1 MIGEIDM
8 IRADMISTV
17 GREYLTSN
25 IENDEYS
32 YPKAFAAQSL
42 TFNPIRNKVGRAFEK
57 LDIRFVK
64 DTVTVLIETKQNFT
78 KADEEQLS
86 AYVEYEKALTGN
98 KTVAILAN
106 TMNDTVRVWR
116 GVVSD
121 SDLMTK
127 ETALRSMDEYVDFY
141 TSKINDKEKVMQ
153 NTYKLNELL
162 HRHSIPEKLRSQ
174 FVGTCLLA
182 LKNGLD
188 YSTPS
193 LTAAQIR
200 TRIKEVL
207 EDLLNSDINKAEKLA
222 LLNRNVLGDQYV
234 RQLSIAAFREILK
247 FIEDNI
253 LPFINDKS
261 TSGQDLL
268 NLFFVTFNK
277 YVGKS
282 DKNQAFTPDHITD
295 FMAKI
300 TGVNKHSVVLDPCC
314 GSGSFLV
321 RAMTQALDDC
331 ATAAEQEEVKKHQI
345 FGIEFDENVYGLA
358 TTNMLIHSDG
368 NSNIRQGSCFDLA
381 DWIKEA
387 KPNVILMNP
396 PYNGQRIHLPKSY
409 VNTWSKDKKEDPSK
423 GLYFVKYIADSLN
436 SINHQAKLA
445 VLLPVAC
452 AIGTSGEIARLKAEI
467 LQENTLD
474 AVFTLPVDIFH
485 PGASASA
492 CCMVFKIGTKHND
505 ISNPDT
511 FFGYCRDDGFK
522 KKKNLGRVEQID
534 PLTGKSKWSEIEKR
548 WIELYRNRKA
558 EPGESATQKVS
569 GNDEWLCEAYMETD
583 YSKLT
588 EQAFQQT
595 INDYLAYLVKEG
607 RVYES

>member
-1 MIGEIDM
+1 M

-17 GREYLTSN
+17 GRAYLTSN

-32 YPKAFAAQSL
+32 YPKAYAASSL
-42 TFNPIRNKVGRAFEK
+42 TFVPIQNSAGRKFEK

-64 DTVTVLIETKQNFT
+64 DNISVLIETKQNFS
-78 KADEEQLS
+78 ASDEEQLS

-98 KTVAILAN
+98 KIIAILAN
-106 TMNDTVRVWR
+106 TTNDNVKVWR
-116 GVVSD
+116 GVISD
-121 SDLMTK
+121 GDLMPK
-127 ETALRSMDEYVDFY
+127 ETALRTMDEYVDFY

-153 NTYKLNELL
+153 NTYKLNEML

-174 FVGTCLLA
+174 FVGTCLIA

-234 RQLSIAAFREILK
+234 RQLTIAAFREILK

-368 NSNIRQGSCFDLA
+368 NSNIRQGSCFALA
-381 DWIKEA
+381 DWIKKA

-396 PYNGQRIHLPKSY
+396 PYNGQRVHLPKSY
-409 VNTWSKDKKEDPSK
+409 VDTWSKDKKEDPSK
-423 GLYFVKYIADSLN
+423 GLYFVKYIADTLN
-436 SINHQAKLA
+436 SINHHAKLA

-452 AIGTSGEIARLKAEI
+452 AIGTSGEIARLKREI
-467 LQENTLD
+467 LEENTLD
-474 AVFTLPVDIFH
+474 AVFTLPSDIFH

-492 CCMVFKIGTKHND
+492 CCMVFKIGIKHRD

-588 EQAFQQT
+588 EQDFQQT

>member
-1 MIGEIDM
+1 M

-42 TFNPIRNKVGRAFEK
+42 TFNPIRNKAGRAFEK

-64 DTVTVLIETKQNFT
+64 ENVTVLIETKQNFT

-331 ATAAEQEEVKKHQI
+331 ATAAEQDKVKKHQI

-368 NSNIRQGSCFDLA
+368 NSNIRQGSCFALA

-409 VNTWSKDKKEDPSK
+409 VDTWSKDKKEDPSK
-423 GLYFVKYIADSLN
+423 GLYFVKFIADTLN

-452 AIGTSGEIARLKAEI
+452 AIGTSGEIARLKREI
-467 LQENTLD
+467 LEENTLD
-474 AVFTLPVDIFH
+474 AVFTLPNEIFY

-511 FFGYCRDDGFK
+511 FFGYYKDDGFK
-522 KKKNLGRVEQID
+522 KKKNLGRVAQID
-534 PLTGKSKWSEIEKR
+534 SNTGKSKWAEIER
-548 WIELYRNRKA
+548 EWIELYRNRRA
-558 EPGESATQKVS
+558 VDGLSATHKVN
-569 GNDEWLCEAYMETD
+569 GADEWLCEAYMKTD
-583 YSKLT
+583 YTKLT
-588 EQAFQQT
+588 EQDFQKT

-607 RVYES
+607 HIYET